1 MIDTFDAKIIL
12 LVGMMGAGKTQI
24 GKALAETVNA
34 SFFDTDVEIEKA
46 SGMKIRDMFEIY
58 GEQVFRDTE
67 QRVMVRLLSDD
78 KPKVISSGG
87 GAYLTP
93 TIRDLAREKAITVW
107 VHSPIPVLV
116 ERVRRT
122 KRRPLVDKDDA
133 AQVMEEIFE
142 KRRPLYEKADVH
154 IHNDGRARVYD
165 VVDEIIDKIRQLG

>member
-24 GKALAETVNA
+24 GKALADKVGA
-34 SFFDTDVEIEKA
+34 SFFDTDIEIERA

-58 GEQVFRDTE
+58 GEQVFRETE
-67 QRVMVRLLSDD
+67 QKVMIRLLSDD

-93 TIRDLAREKAITVW
+93 TIRELAQEKAITVW
-107 VHSPIPVLV
+107 VHSPIHVLL

-122 KRRPLVDKDDA
+122 KRRPLVDKEDA

-142 KRRPLYEKADVH
+142 MRRPLYEDTDIH
-154 IHNDGRARVYD
+154 IKNDGSSRVYD
-165 VVDEIIDKIRQLG
+165 VVDEIIDKIGQLG